1 MPSPT
6 DDKFMKFQKKQFTV
20 RDITITGVLGAL
32 MLAISYIESV
42 VTSLLPLP
50 PGVKPGLANI
60 VVMFACSVMGFGY
73 ALCLTLIKSAFQL
86 LLSGATAGFIS
97 LSGGI
102 LSVTATALLIRFADK
117 KLSYIGISVL
127 GALCHNIGQTAAA
140 CIIIGSVY
148 YLAYLPV
155 LVISAVATGCVTGAA
170 LKIIMPQIEKLRLF
184 EKYK

>member
-1 MPSPT
+1 MPSHT

-32 MLAISYIESV
+32 MLAISYTESA

-50 PGVKPGLANI
+50 PGIKPGLANI
-60 VVMFACSVMGFGY
+60 VVMFACSVMGFWY
-73 ALCLTLIKSAFQL
+73 ALCLTLIKSAFAL

-102 LSVTATALLIRFADK
+102 LSVAATALLIGFAGK

-140 CIIIGSVY
+140 CIIIGSLY

-155 LVISAVATGCVTGAA
+155 LIISAVVTGCVTGTAM
-170 LKIIMPQIEKLRLF
+170 KIIMPQLKRLKMF
-184 EKYK
+184 EK